1 MAPDDNEL
9 CWLDDWCDE
18 GEINCGDSGCD
29 DDQYCWE
36 WYANPN
42 MGVTAFDNIFLSFL
56 SVFTAITLEGWTD
69 VMYMGREV
77 SEIKYVNDLY
87 FVLMI
92 AIGAFFLI
100 NLIVAVQYDSFED
113 SVNE

>member
-1 MAPDDNEL
+1 
-9 CWLDDWCDE
+9 
-18 GEINCGDSGCD
+18 
-29 DDQYCWE
+29 
-36 WYANPN
+36 